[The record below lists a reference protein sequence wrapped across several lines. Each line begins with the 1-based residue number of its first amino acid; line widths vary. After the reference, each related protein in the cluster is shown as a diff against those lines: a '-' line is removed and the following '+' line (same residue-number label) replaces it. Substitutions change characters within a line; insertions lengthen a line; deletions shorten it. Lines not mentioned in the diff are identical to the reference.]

1 MTLTFREKIS
11 SAINDAGGDADKAAI
26 AICELLEEEI
36 GLHGNGWFDD
46 DPVILGKIEG

>member
-1 MTLTFREKIS
+1 MTIREKIS

-46 DPVILGKIEG
+46 DPVMLEKIEG